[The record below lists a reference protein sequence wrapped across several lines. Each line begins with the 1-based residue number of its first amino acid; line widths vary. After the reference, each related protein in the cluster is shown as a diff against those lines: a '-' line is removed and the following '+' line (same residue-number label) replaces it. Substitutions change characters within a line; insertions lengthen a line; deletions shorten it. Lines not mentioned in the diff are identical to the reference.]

1 MKKYKASLLS
11 FLLIGVFLATLPG
24 GFTACAKEAEDKAQ
38 EKMTTDKKLIL
49 EVEFSSENQ
58 NEKKEEFE
66 KIIHRNGKK
75 YRLETVEYEV
85 TDQKPVSIQKDVT
98 KVVQSDPVKEGHTYV
113 PEETIEEN
121 GIEYVLQDVKEKS
134 GDTAVQTVNDY
145 VEYDRPVSERDVPAT
160 KQVSAKNSLT
170 GETMTVDCKL
180 TGVEA
185 ITDNAWEDTYID
197 IVFESYDS
205 NIFRWNGITVTKD
218 TEFPLQGYEQ
228 QLLDSVGASEDSYR
242 VVRTYWTGDPYM
254 DANGIVCRNAK
265 ADVQKKISRYR
276 ANYSAEVQVGNGT
289 VYEASYKGIETVTD
303 PEQFQY
309 TIRATAT
316 YIKDSSINPI
326 FVGIGTAL
334 LILLVAAILFWIWK
348 NKERKKERKEEVMH
362 G

>member
-1 MKKYKASLLS
+1 
-11 FLLIGVFLATLPG
+11 
-24 GFTACAKEAEDKAQ
+24 
-38 EKMTTDKKLIL
+38 
-49 EVEFSSENQ
+49 
-58 NEKKEEFE
+58 
-66 KIIHRNGKK
+66 
-75 YRLETVEYEV
+75 
-85 TDQKPVSIQKDVT
+85 
-98 KVVQSDPVKEGHTYV
+98 
-113 PEETIEEN
+113 
-121 GIEYVLQDVKEKS
+121 
-134 GDTAVQTVNDY
+134 
-145 VEYDRPVSERDVPAT
+145 
-160 KQVSAKNSLT
+160 
-170 GETMTVDCKL
+170 
-180 TGVEA
+180 
-185 ITDNAWEDTYID
+185 
-197 IVFESYDS
+197 
-205 NIFRWNGITVTKD
+205 
-218 TEFPLQGYEQ
+218 
-228 QLLDSVGASEDSYR
+228 
-242 VVRTYWTGDPYM
+242 M